1 MIFAIESADQDKYP
15 GLFDEMFRMRAEVF
29 SARLGWDVT
38 VDNGREI
45 DRFDAE
51 DPLYL
56 LSLDERSGQL
66 RGAVRLLPTTGP
78 NMLRDVFSALMPGGT
93 VESPLIWESSRF
105 AVNPQ
110 IFNARACA
118 EANHMVNR
126 TTVELLCG
134 MVEAAQR
141 AGIEHIV
148 SVFDARMARIFRSID
163 CRFEQ
168 LGTPVRI
175 GRTMTYA
182 GLFDMSVDMRSRL
195 GAAGDFRSSVLAD
208 GTIPLPSATDFVVIA
223 E

>member
-1 MIFAIESADQDKYP
+1 MIFTIESADQDKYP
-15 GLFDEMFRMRAEVF
+15 ELFDEMFRMRAEVF
-29 SARLGWDVT
+29 SGRLGWDVK
-38 VDNGREI
+38 VENGREI

-56 LSLDERSGQL
+56 LSLDERSGKL

-78 NMLRDVFSALMPGGT
+78 NMLRDVFSVLMPGGT

-110 IFNARACA
+110 IFEARDRAK
-118 EANHMVNR
+118 ANHMVNGI
-126 TTVELLCG
+126 TVELLCG
-134 MVEAAQR
+134 MVEVAQR

-175 GRTMTYA
+175 GKVMTYA
-182 GLFDMSVDMRSRL
+182 GLFDIGADMRSRL
-195 GAAGDFRSSVLAD
+195 GAAGDLRSSVLAD
-208 GTIPLPSATDFVVIA
+208 GTIPLPSATDFVAIA